1 MLSNGQMSSTILD
14 LYRQRW
20 LNEQKGWGASTM
32 SIAISLVGE
41 DGIVL
46 VTDGRITK
54 SDISTTDAFQPA
66 SVRR

>member
-46 VTDGRITK
+46 VTDGGITEY
-54 SDISTTDAFQPA
+54 
-66 SVRR
+66 